1 MSIANRTLLRN
12 LGVAN
17 NDCSVV
23 NFPTT
28 LHPKHLQAW
37 ATFVASPICY
47 ELFNRHTDSDAAMM
61 EVVMAFIASL
71 DSKRLRPF
79 IGNVAFSPA
88 KQSSNSAVRELDDL
102 VRKSLETF
110 IRQRGILNDFT
121 KVSVNLWPDY
131 DYDKSIS
138 AHVPEY
144 VDVYYSMV
152 LRRKGAKPADLAAAL
167 KLRAQHWLSKVSVP
181 RKLLSP
187 TDIPALRHAKW
198 PSIEDLTQMP
208 SRWVEVV
215 PDISVARAEGN
226 VLVFRTRIYPKTVV
240 YIDHRKISD
249 FFRMAAQ
256 RLSKK

>member
-12 LGVAN
+12 LGVAS

-28 LHPKHLQAW
+28 LHPKYLQAW
-37 ATFVASPICY
+37 ATFVASPTCY
-47 ELFNRHTDSDAAMM
+47 ELYNRHTDADAAML
-61 EVVMAFIASL
+61 EVVMAFVASL
-71 DSKRLRPF
+71 ESKRLRPF
-79 IGNVAFSPA
+79 IGSVAFSAA
-88 KQSSNSAVRELDDL
+88 KLSADKAVRELDDL
-102 VRKSLETF
+102 VRKSLDAF
-110 IRQRGILNDFT
+110 VRQRGILNDFN
-121 KVSVNLWPDY
+121 KVAVNLWPDY
-131 DYDKSIS
+131 DYDKVIS

-144 VDVYYSMV
+144 VDVYYSVV
-152 LRRKGAKPADLAAAL
+152 LRRKGPKPADMTAAL
-167 KLRAQHWLSKVSVP
+167 KLRSQHWLSKVSVP
-181 RKLLSP
+181 SKLLSP
-187 TDIPALRHAKW
+187 TDIPALRNAKW
-198 PSIEDLTQMP
+198 PSIDQLTQMP